1 MPRTF
6 RTFMWYAASTVT
18 VCGNSGSF
26 ITPWAPMTD
35 YLTTREAA
43 ELVGL
48 GENYV
53 RDLAREGRIVAIRKS
68 NRYWID
74 KDSILAYVQQMKEL
88 GSQKFNWRRD
98 DEA

>member
-1 MPRTF
+1 M
-6 RTFMWYAASTVT
+6 A
-18 VCGNSGSF
+18 
-26 ITPWAPMTD
+26 D

-68 NRYWID
+68 NRYWVER
-74 KDSILAYVQQMKEL
+74 DSIVAYVAHMRAL
-88 GSQKFNWRRD
+88 GSQKYNWRRSE
-98 DEA
+98 DED